1 MTAASQLTATGPRTT
16 KEETVRT
23 TPPRYSRQPREAGSA
38 APGGP
43 GLADTEVPALI
54 VKIGRYPLHHGG
66 VAAIRTLGR
75 LGVPVYAIT
84 EDSLTPAAVSRYCR
98 GSFVWP
104 TTGREDPEELVDGL
118 MAIGAKIGRRT
129 LAVPTDEE
137 AAVLLAEHASPL
149 SAHFLLP
156 DVQPGLPR
164 KLASKQGL
172 YELCR
177 EHGVPAP
184 ASAFPSTPAALASF
198 AGQASFPLV
207 AKNLEAW
214 VRRRA
219 PVVGGTTMLGT
230 EQELLAAAE
239 DWGQEPSV
247 ILQEYIPREHAQD
260 WIVHLYCDA
269 ESNCLVEFTG
279 IKLRSWPPHAGMT
292 ACARTVANPEL
303 AAAAARFCKA
313 IGFRGIADLDWRLD
327 LRDGQY
333 KLLDFN
339 PRAGAQFRL
348 FETEAGLDVVRAMHL
363 DLTGRPVPASPQVN
377 GRKLIV
383 ENVDPL
389 ARLAYRRRGTAR
401 PQAGARPERD
411 LTLASRVPAGQA
423 APSPDQDRAER
434 TELAWIA
441 ADDPVPFLA
450 MLVRLAGPALGHLS
464 RVWRTRQVRRRAAR
478 TARAAQTASRDR
490 RPPPGPADLAGP
502 APASEGTSRAA
513 GTAAGTALAAS
524 TVSSSENSAVAGP
537 EIRPAMLAGQ
547 RKDDWS

>member
-1 MTAASQLTATGPRTT
+1 MTAKASHPAATWPRTT
-16 KEETVRT
+16 REETVRT
-23 TPPRYSRQPREAGSA
+23 NPPRYSRQPRDAGPA
-38 APGGP
+38 APGALDARGAGP
-43 GLADTEVPALI
+43 ADTEVPALV

-84 EDSLTPAAVSRYCR
+84 EDSFTPAAVSRYCR

-118 MAIGAKIGRRT
+118 LAIGEKIGCRT

-137 AAVLLAEHASPL
+137 AAVLLAEHASRL

-156 DVQPGLPR
+156 DVQPDLPR
-164 KLASKQGL
+164 KLASKRGL

-184 ASAFPSTPAALASF
+184 ASAFPSTSAALASF
-198 AGQASFPLV
+198 ASQASFPLV

-219 PVVGGTTMLGT
+219 PVVGGTTVLGS
-230 EQELLAAAE
+230 EQELLAAAA
-239 DWGQEPSV
+239 DWGPEPSV

-269 ESNCLVEFTG
+269 ESDCLVEFTG
-279 IKLRSWPPHAGMT
+279 IKIRSWPPHAGMT
-292 ACARTVANPEL
+292 ACARTVPNPDL

-313 IGFRGIADLDWRLD
+313 IGFSGIADLDWRLD

-363 DLTGRPVPASPQVN
+363 DLTGRLVPASPQVN

-383 ENVDPL
+383 ENIDPL
-389 ARLAYRRRGTAR
+389 AQLAYRRHG
-401 PQAGARPERD
+401 PAGATAPGQGPGR
-411 LTLASRVPAGQA
+411 AGQ
-423 APSPDQDRAER
+423 

-441 ADDPVPFLA
+441 RDDPLPLLA
-450 MLVRLAGPALGHLS
+450 MVVRLAGPALGHLGRVRRS
-464 RVWRTRQVRRRAAR
+464 RQMRRRAAR
-478 TARAAQTASRDR
+478 AARAASREHGR
-490 RPPPGPADLAGP
+490 APGHPDLTGP
-502 APASEGTSRAA
+502 APASDEIGRAAGMAA
-513 GTAAGTALAAS
+513 GTAANAGHSRQRNQRGGGAGHRAGHARRAAK
-524 TVSSSENSAVAGP
+524 G
-537 EIRPAMLAGQ
+537 
-547 RKDDWS
+547 W

>member
-1 MTAASQLTATGPRTT
+1 M
-16 KEETVRT
+16 RT
-23 TPPRYSRQPREAGSA
+23 TPPRQLRQPRASAGLA
-38 APGGP
+38 GPGAPDAPGS
-43 GLADTEVPALI
+43 ADTEVPALI

-84 EDSLTPAAVSRYCR
+84 EDSFTPAALSRYCR
-98 GSFVWP
+98 DSFVWP
-104 TTGREDPEELVDGL
+104 TTGREEPDDLVDGL
-118 MAIGAKIGRRT
+118 MAIGAKLGRRT

-137 AAVLLAEHASPL
+137 AAVLLAENASRL

-156 DVQPGLPR
+156 DVPPALPR

-172 YELCR
+172 YELCQ

-184 ASAFPSTPAALASF
+184 ASAFPSTSAALASF

-214 VRRRA
+214 VRRQA
-219 PVVGGTTMLGT
+219 PVVGGTTVFGS
-230 EQELLAAAE
+230 EQELLAAAQ
-239 DWGQEPSV
+239 DWGTEPSV

-269 ESNCLVEFTG
+269 DSNCPVVFTG

-292 ACARTVANPEL
+292 ASARTVPNPGL
-303 AAAAARFCKA
+303 AQAAARFCQA
-313 IGFRGIADLDWRLD
+313 IGFSGIADLDWRLD

-339 PRAGAQFRL
+339 PRVGAQFRL

-383 ENVDPL
+383 ENIDPL
-389 ARLAYRRRGTAR
+389 AQLAYRRRA
-401 PQAGARPERD
+401 
-411 LTLASRVPAGQA
+411 A
-423 APSPDQDRAER
+423 APGRPGKAMKDHEAPGGRRYGPADPGPDPRRAPR

-441 ADDPVPFLA
+441 PDDPLPFLA
-450 MLVRLAGPALGHLS
+450 MSARLAGPALGHLS
-464 RVWRTRQVRRRAAR
+464 RVRRARKLRRKAAREARAAR
-478 TARAAQTASRDR
+478 TARAA
-490 RPPPGPADLAGP
+490 
-502 APASEGTSRAA
+502 RAA
-513 GTAAGTALAAS
+513 SSNETSTATGQAL
-524 TVSSSENSAVAGP
+524 
-537 EIRPAMLAGQ
+537 RPAMLAGQ
-547 RKDDWS
+547 RKDGLS